1 MCAGKGKGREGKKE
15 KGKRKKEK
23 GKRKKE
29 NKKKRKKKKKK
40 FSVVRTDEDHLN
52 AYYKLA
58 LAFKIRAHVH
68 WVKRVLQLRS
78 FGNISTTYKYFI
90 ILYTLIL

>member
-29 NKKKRKKKKKK
+29 NKKKRKKRKK

>member
-1 MCAGKGKGREGKKE
+1 MCWKREGKGRE
-15 KGKRKKEK
+15 KGKRKEE
-23 GKRKKE
+23 KRKRKE
-29 NKKKRKKKKKK
+29 EKRKQEKKKKKKKK

>member
-1 MCAGKGKGREGKKE
+1 M
-15 KGKRKKEK
+15 
-23 GKRKKE
+23 
-29 NKKKRKKKKKK
+29 
-40 FSVVRTDEDHLN
+40 RTDEDHLN

-78 FGNISTTYKYFI
+78 FGNISITYKYFK
-90 ILYTLIL
+90 ILHTLIL